1 MNRSFPE
8 TLSALRRERSI
19 SQRTA
24 AAALHISQA
33 LLSHYENGAR
43 EPGLDFVRRAC
54 DYYGVTADYL
64 LCRSENPDSTASAAA
79 AARAFLADLRAMT
92 EKAEQALEAMEEDKA

>member
-1 MNRSFPE
+1 MNRTFPE
-8 TLSALRRERSI
+8 TLSVLRRERNI

-64 LCRSENPDSTASAAA
+64 LCRSDSQDAPASTLKAALTFLEQIRSVTD
-79 AARAFLADLRAMT
+79 RAELALT
-92 EKAEQALEAMEEDKA
+92 EFADGE